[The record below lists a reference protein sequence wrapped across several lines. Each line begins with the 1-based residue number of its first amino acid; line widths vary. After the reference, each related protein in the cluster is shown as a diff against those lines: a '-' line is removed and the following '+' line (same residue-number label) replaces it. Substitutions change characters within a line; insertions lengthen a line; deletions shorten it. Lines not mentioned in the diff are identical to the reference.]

1 LANAKEEDAISP
13 AVLLQSAATVG
24 RFAGR
29 DMVTNLAA
37 YRFVELAGLKELRE
51 ELIALCKG
59 VGLKGTIL
67 LSEEGVNLFVAGPE
81 GAVSKVM
88 GRLREIPGLE
98 DFEGKLSESDDQ
110 PFRRMLVR
118 IKKEIIS
125 FGIEGVEPGKRT
137 SPKLTAKE
145 LKQWLDEGRK
155 ITLLDTR
162 NDYEVKLGTF
172 KGAVVPDIRTF
183 REFPKAVRELPEELK
198 DETVVMFCTGGIR
211 CEKAG
216 PFMEMEG
223 FKNIYQLDGGILKYF
238 EECGGDHYD
247 GECFVFDQRVG
258 VDPALQETDT
268 AVCYACQ
275 APLTAED
282 QEDVRYVAGETCPY
296 CFVPEPER
304 MAERIA
310 AAQGKLDAV
319 CEVLPGSVAQENR
332 RPVNVS
338 AKYDRWT
345 LGDLL
350 VDQFP
355 QVSREDWQGRCDAGR
370 FVSYGGKVRG
380 MDHLV
385 RAGERILQVFPPA
398 VEPDVAKGIRIVWDD
413 EAVVVVEKPAP
424 LPMHASGRYHRNT
437 LQYLMNQ
444 VYGPKYLRPVHRLD
458 ANTNGL
464 VLFARTRH
472 FCRLLQ
478 RQFIEGK
485 VEKIYRVRV
494 QGHPEWDERICES
507 SISAEPVGP
516 GGRVVDEDGLAARTD
531 FTVKERCADGTALL
545 EAKLGSGR
553 TNQIRV
559 HLWEMGLP
567 VVGDPCYLPGGKMGD
582 KQTLEVGDAP
592 MELEAWRLCF
602 SHPISGERMEFA
614 NEHRTLNAQ
623 H

>member
-1 LANAKEEDAISP
+1 
-13 AVLLQSAATVG
+13 
-24 RFAGR
+24 
-29 DMVTNLAA
+29 MVTNLAA
-37 YRFVELAGLKELRE
+37 YRFVELTGLKELRD

-67 LSEEGVNLFVAGPE
+67 LSVEGVNLFVAGPGE
-81 GAVSKVM
+81 AVSIVM
-88 GRLREIPGLE
+88 DRLRQIAGLE
-98 DFEGKLSESDDQ
+98 DFEGKVSESEDQ

-125 FGIEGVEPGKRT
+125 FGVEGVEPGKRT
-137 SPKLTAKE
+137 SPKLSAKE
-145 LKQWLDEGRK
+145 LKRWLDEGRK

-172 KGAVVPDIRTF
+172 KGAVVPDLRTF
-183 REFPKAVRELPEELK
+183 REFPKAVREMPEAMK

-223 FKNIYQLDGGILKYF
+223 FRNIYQLDGGILKYF

-268 AVCYACQ
+268 AVCYACL
-275 APLTAED
+275 APLSAED
-282 QEDVRYVAGETCPY
+282 QEDVRYVAGRTCPY

-310 AAQGKLDAV
+310 AAQRKLDKV

-338 AKYDRWT
+338 AKHDRWT

-350 VDQFP
+350 ADQFP
-355 QVSREDWQGRCDAGR
+355 QVPRGEWQERCDAGR

-380 MDHLV
+380 MDHVV
-385 RAGERILQVFPPA
+385 RAGERILQVFPPD
-398 VEPDVAKGIRIVWDD
+398 VEPDVARGIRVVWDE
-413 EAVVVVEKPAP
+413 EAIVVVEKPAP

-444 VYGPKYLRPVHRLD
+444 VYEPKYLRPVHRLD
-458 ANTNGL
+458 ANTRGL

-478 RQFIEGK
+478 RQFIDGK

-494 QGHPEWDERICES
+494 QGHPEWDGKACVSPIS
-507 SISAEPVGP
+507 SEPVGP
-516 GGRVVDEDGLAARTD
+516 GGRVVDEEGLAARTD
-531 FTVKERCADGTALL
+531 FIVKERCVDGTSLL

-559 HLWEMGLP
+559 HLWELGHP
-567 VVGDPCYLPGGKMGD
+567 VVGDPCYLAGGNMGD
-582 KQTLEVGDAP
+582 KQTIEVGDAP
-592 MELEAWRLCF
+592 MELEAWKLGF
-602 SHPISGERMEFA
+602 THPVSGKWTEFV
-614 NEHRTLNAQ
+614 HRS
-623 H
+623 

>member
-1 LANAKEEDAISP
+1 MRLP
-13 AVLLQSAATVG
+13 TAVIIG

-29 DMVTNLAA
+29 NMVTNLAA
-37 YRFVELAGLKELRE
+37 YRFVELTGLKELRE

-59 VGLKGTIL
+59 AGLKGTIL
-67 LSEEGVNLFVAGPE
+67 LSVEGVNLFVAGPE
-81 GAVSKVM
+81 DAVSKMM
-88 GRLREIPGLE
+88 GRLRQIPGLG
-98 DFEGKLSESDDQ
+98 DFEGKVSLSEDQ

-145 LKQWLDEGRK
+145 LKRWLDEGRK

-172 KGAVVPDIRTF
+172 KDAVVPDIRTF
-183 REFPKAVRELPEELK
+183 REFPGAVRELPEAMK

-223 FKNIYQLDGGILKYF
+223 FRNIYQLDGGILKYF
-238 EECGGDHYD
+238 EECGGDHYE

-258 VDPALQETDT
+258 VDPALRETDT

-275 APLTAED
+275 APLDAED
-282 QEDVRYVAGETCPY
+282 QEDVRYVAGKSCPF
-296 CFVPEPER
+296 CFKAEPEK

-310 AAQGKLDAV
+310 VAQGKLDAV
-319 CEVLPGSVAQENR
+319 CDVLPGSVPQENR
-332 RPVNVS
+332 RPVNVP
-338 AKYDRWT
+338 AKYDRWV
-345 LGDLL
+345 LL
-350 VDQFP
+350 DVLADQFP
-355 QVSREDWQGRCDAGR
+355 QVSRGEWERRCAEGR
-370 FVSYGGKVRG
+370 FVSYGGKARG
-380 MDHLV
+380 ADHVV
-385 RAGERILQVFPPA
+385 RAGERVLQVFPPEL
-398 VEPDVAKGIRIVWDD
+398 EPDVARGIRIVWDD

-437 LQYLMNQ
+437 LQHLMNQ
-444 VYGPKYLRPVHRLD
+444 VYEPKYLRPVHRLD
-458 ANTNGL
+458 ANTRGL

-478 RQFIEGK
+478 RQFLEGK
-485 VEKIYRVRV
+485 VDKIYRVRV
-494 QGHPEWDERICES
+494 QGHPAWDERAS
-507 SISAEPVGP
+507 VSAISVEPVGP
-516 GGRVVDEDGLAARTD
+516 GGRIVDEEDGLAARTD
-531 FTVKERCADGTALL
+531 FSVKERCVDGTAWL

-559 HLWEMGLP
+559 HLWELGFP
-567 VVGDPCYLPGGKMGD
+567 VVGDPCYLPEGKMGD
-582 KQTLEVGDAP
+582 KQTLEVDDAP
-592 MELEAWRLCF
+592 MELEAWKLCF
-602 SHPISGERMEFA
+602 THPVSGERMVFVNGGPKPEG
-614 NEHRTLNAQ
+614 
-623 H
+623 

>member
-1 LANAKEEDAISP
+1 MTCFSRLGGCNGGLGLAFS
-13 AVLLQSAATVG
+13 
-24 RFAGR
+24 R
-29 DMVTNLAA
+29 DEMTQEMVTNLAA
-37 YRFVELAGLKELRE
+37 YRFVELSGLKELRE
-51 ELIALCKG
+51 ELLALCKEA
-59 VGLKGTIL
+59 GLRGTIL
-67 LSEEGVNLFVAGPE
+67 LSVEGVNLFVAGSAD
-81 GAVSKVM
+81 GVAKLM

-98 DFEGKLSESDDQ
+98 DFEGKVSESEDQ

-125 FGIEGVEPGKRT
+125 FGIDGVEPGKRT
-137 SPKLTAKE
+137 SPKLSAKE

-172 KGAVVPDIRTF
+172 AGAVVPDIRTF
-183 REFPKAVRELPEELK
+183 REFPKAVRELPEAMK

-223 FKNIYQLDGGILKYF
+223 FKNVYQLDGGILKYF

-258 VDPALQETDT
+258 VDPALHETDT

-282 QEDVRYVAGETCPY
+282 QEDVRYVAGKTCPY
-296 CFVPEPER
+296 CFVSAPEK
-304 MAERIA
+304 MAARIA
-310 AAQGKLDAV
+310 EAQAKLDAV
-319 CEVLPGSVAQENR
+319 CEVLPGSGAQENR

-345 LGDLL
+345 LGDML

-355 QVSREDWQGRCDAGR
+355 QVSREEWERRCADGR
-370 FVSYGGKVRG
+370 FISYGGKGRG
-380 MDHLV
+380 MDHVV
-385 RAGERILQVFPPA
+385 RAGERILQIFPPE

-437 LQYLMNQ
+437 LQHLMNQ
-444 VYGPKYLRPVHRLD
+444 VYEPKYLRPVHRLD
-458 ANTNGL
+458 ANTRGL

-478 RQFIEGK
+478 RQFLDGK

-494 QGHPEWDERICES
+494 QGSPEWEEKVCES
-507 SISAEPVGP
+507 AISVEPVGP

-531 FTVKERCADGTALL
+531 FRVLERCGDGTTLL
-545 EAKLGSGR
+545 EAKLGTGR

-559 HLWEMGLP
+559 HLWDMDLP
-567 VVGDPCYLPGGKMGD
+567 VVGDPCYLPDGKMGD

-602 SHPISGERMEFA
+602 THPLTGKRMEFA
-614 NEHRTLNAQ
+614 NGS
-623 H
+623 

>member
-1 LANAKEEDAISP
+1 M
-13 AVLLQSAATVG
+13 VVVVG
-24 RFAGR
+24 RLGGEF
-29 DMVTNLAA
+29 MVTNLAA
-37 YRFVELAGLKELRE
+37 YRFVELTGLKELRE
-51 ELIALCKG
+51 ELISLCKG

-67 LSEEGVNLFVAGPE
+67 LSVEGVNLFVAGPGE
-81 GAVSKVM
+81 AVSKLM
-88 GRLREIPGLE
+88 ERLRQISGLE
-98 DFEGKLSESDDQ
+98 DFEGKVSESDDQ

-125 FGIEGVEPGKRT
+125 FGVEGVEPGKRA
-137 SPKLTAKE
+137 SPKLQAKE

-172 KGAVVPDIRTF
+172 EGAVVPDIKTF
-183 REFPKAVRELPEELK
+183 REFPKAVSELPEGMK

-223 FKNIYQLDGGILKYF
+223 FKNVYQLDGGILKYF

-258 VDPALQETDT
+258 VDPALRETPT
-268 AVCYACQ
+268 TVCYACQ
-275 APLTAED
+275 APLDEED
-282 QEDVRYVAGETCPY
+282 QEDVRYVEGETCPH

-304 MAERIA
+304 MAERICEV
-310 AAQGKLDAV
+310 QGKLDAI
-319 CEVLPGSVAQENR
+319 CEVLPGSEAQENR

-338 AKYDRWT
+338 AKYDRWQ
-345 LGDLL
+345 LGDML

-355 QVSREDWQGRCDAGR
+355 QVSREEWTERCVAGR
-370 FVSYGGKVRG
+370 FVSYGEKARR
-380 MDHLV
+380 MDHVV

-398 VEPDVAKGIRIVWDD
+398 VEPDVARGIRIVWDD

-437 LQYLMNQ
+437 LQFLMNE
-444 VYGPKYLRPVHRLD
+444 VYEPKYLRCVHRLD
-458 ANTNGL
+458 ANTRGL
-464 VLFARTRH
+464 VLFARTRR
-472 FCRLLQ
+472 FCRLMQ
-478 RQFIEGK
+478 RQFLEGK

-494 QGHPEWDERICES
+494 QGHPEWDEKVCEAA
-507 SISAEPVGP
+507 ISADPEGP
-516 GGRVVDEDGLAARTD
+516 GGRVVDEEGLAARTD
-531 FTVKERCADGTALL
+531 FLVKERCGDGTAWL

-559 HLWEMGLP
+559 HLWELGFP
-567 VVGDPCYLPGGKMGD
+567 VVGDPCYLLGGKMGD

-592 MELEAWRLCF
+592 MELEAWKLGF
-602 SHPISGERMEFA
+602 SHPVTGEWMVFE
-614 NEHRTLNAQ
+614 NGTSNVEG
-623 H
+623 

>member
-1 LANAKEEDAISP
+1 
-13 AVLLQSAATVG
+13 
-24 RFAGR
+24 
-29 DMVTNLAA
+29 MVTNLAA

-67 LSEEGVNLFVAGPE
+67 LSVEGVNLFVAGPGE
-81 GAVSKVM
+81 AVSKVM
-88 GRLREIPGLE
+88 ERLRQIPGLG
-98 DFEGKLSESDDQ
+98 DFEGKVSESEDQ

-125 FGIEGVEPGKRT
+125 FGIEGVEPGKKT
-137 SPKLTAKE
+137 SPKLSAKE
-145 LKQWLDEGRK
+145 LKRWLDEGRK

-183 REFPKAVRELPEELK
+183 REFPKAVRELPEAMK

-223 FKNIYQLDGGILKYF
+223 FKNVYQLDGGILKYF

-258 VDPALQETDT
+258 VDPALRETDT

-275 APLTAED
+275 APLDAED
-282 QEDVRYVAGETCPY
+282 QEDVRYVEGKTCPH
-296 CFVPEPER
+296 CFRAEPEK

-310 AAQGKLDAV
+310 VAQGKLDAV
-319 CEVLPGSVAQENR
+319 CEVLPGSVGQENR

-338 AKYDRWT
+338 AKYDRWE

-355 QVSREDWQGRCDAGR
+355 QVSRDEWEQRCAEGR

-380 MDHLV
+380 MDHVV
-385 RAGERILQVFPPA
+385 RAGERILQVFPPE
-398 VEPDVAKGIRIVWDD
+398 VEPDVARGIRIVWDD

-437 LQYLMNQ
+437 LQHLMNQ
-444 VYGPKYLRPVHRLD
+444 VYEPKYLRPVHRLD
-458 ANTNGL
+458 ANTRGL

-472 FCRLLQ
+472 YCRLLQ
-478 RQFIEGK
+478 RQFLEGT

-494 QGHPEWDERICES
+494 QGHPEWDEKVCES
-507 SISAEPVGP
+507 AISAEPVGP
-516 GGRVVDEDGLAARTD
+516 GGRVVDEADGLAARTD
-531 FTVKERCADGTALL
+531 FSVKERCADGTAWL

-559 HLWEMGLP
+559 HLWELGFP
-567 VVGDPCYLPGGKMGD
+567 VVGDPCYLLDGVMGD
-582 KQTLEVGDAP
+582 TQTLGVEDAP
-592 MELEAWRLCF
+592 MELEAWKLCF
-602 SHPISGERMEFA
+602 THPVSGKMMEFV
-614 NEHRTLNAQ
+614 NGTSNIER
-623 H
+623 